1 MKIYKSLALG
11 ITLATIG
18 AVASTASAGDD
29 VKFYV
34 GGKIG
39 GAVFDSDMR
48 YQAVNDDKLGT
59 GAALELNPFVGM
71 QINWND
77 SLATKFEIEQFNI
90 ATGEYE
96 ESVSLQGEK
105 FKEKYQF
112 VSSGLFANA
121 YLNFLPNNFASPF
134 IGAGIGWSHNKLKAK
149 LEEDVFDGHWTYSE
163 DFSKNSFAWH
173 ADVGA
178 TLNVSQHLAV
188 DLNLR
193 YTDLGKIGKFYDTG
207 EDIDLSTVDFLA
219 GVRYVF

>member
-18 AVASTASAGDD
+18 AVASTASASDD

-39 GAVFDSDMR
+39 AAVFDSDMR
-48 YQAVNDDKLGT
+48 YQVVNDDKLGT

-96 ESVSLQGEK
+96 ESESFQGEK
-105 FKEKYQF
+105 LG
-112 VSSGLFANA
+112 SSR
-121 YLNFLPNNFASPF
+121 NF
-134 IGAGIGWSHNKLKAK
+134 WKT
-149 LEEDVFDGHWTYSE
+149 E
-163 DFSKNSFAWH
+163 
-173 ADVGA
+173 
-178 TLNVSQHLAV
+178 
-188 DLNLR
+188 R
-193 YTDLGKIGKFYDTG
+193 
-207 EDIDLSTVDFLA
+207 
-219 GVRYVF
+219 

>member
-96 ESVSLQGEK
+96 EYEYDDEQDAWYQLPDEMYIYKLDLSQFTDLVRDGIVSKHEIHEWIDELSEDWGGMPAWSPAKLLDRFEIQDLT
-105 FKEKYQF
+105 KEQYDNWK
-112 VSSGLFANA
+112 A
-121 YLNFLPNNFASPF
+121 NFATESVRF
-134 IGAGIGWSHNKLKAK
+134 RDE
-149 LEEDVFDGHWTYSE
+149 LER
-163 DFSKNSFAWH
+163 
-173 ADVGA
+173 
-178 TLNVSQHLAV
+178 
-188 DLNLR
+188 R
-193 YTDLGKIGKFYDTG
+193 Y
-207 EDIDLSTVDFLA
+207 
-219 GVRYVF
+219 